1 MLPIGSGKDYKMNE
15 KTKIELEKKLAKMP
29 EMAKEYIVWQL
40 GRIGELGETT
50 AQEIIDGT
58 IKPES
63 IWAKVTE
70 WAKKQLSGR
79 SGAIAGPDVFKQVCE
94 ILHIDGVIAE
104 SDVVQFCYEA
114 YMNGKNLPSGAISM
128 PTESAPAPETDEF
141 DFDNLFD

>member
-15 KTKIELEKKLAKMP
+15 KTKIELEKKLTKMP

-58 IKPES
+58 IKAES

-70 WAKKQLSGR
+70 WAKKRLLGK
-79 SGAIAGPDVFKQVCE
+79 SGAVAGPDVFKQVCE
-94 ILHIDGVIAE
+94 ILHIDGVVAE

-114 YMNGKNLPSGAISM
+114 YMNGKNLPSGAIST
-128 PTESAPAPETDEF
+128 PTESEPVPETAAL

>member
-1 MLPIGSGKDYKMNE
+1 MLLFGSGKDYKMNE

-29 EMAKEYIVWQL
+29 EMAKGYIVWQL

-58 IKPES
+58 IKAES

-94 ILHIDGVIAE
+94 ILHIDGVVTE

-114 YMNGKNLPSGAISM
+114 YMNGKNLPSGTISM
-128 PTESAPAPETDEF
+128 PTEPAPAPEADTL